1 MAVWQVA
8 GEVIGAKHRHHAVG
22 AVAQYRFGAAHFF
35 FALSGALVVR
45 LNRERYLTNHCACF
59 GACFPQWLA
68 GFRGDGNGQ
77 VLAACGQYV
86 DKALHQRLT
95 LRKGRAR
102 PGRKRRTGCLHRRAY
117 LTARGSRPLP

>member
-1 MAVWQVA
+1 MAIGQVA
-8 GEVIGAKHRHHAVG
+8 REVIGAKHRHDAVG
-22 AVAQYRFGAAHFF
+22 AVAQYRFGTADGFF
-35 FALSGALVVR
+35 TLPGALVVR
-45 LNRERYLTNHCACF
+45 LDGERDLTHHRACL

-117 LTARGSRPLP
+117 LAARDSRPLP